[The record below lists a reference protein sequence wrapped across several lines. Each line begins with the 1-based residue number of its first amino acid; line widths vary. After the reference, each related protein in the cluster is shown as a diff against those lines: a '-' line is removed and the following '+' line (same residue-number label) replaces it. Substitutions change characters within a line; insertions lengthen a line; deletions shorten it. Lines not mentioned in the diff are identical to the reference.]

1 MTTFAEENTKLLRQA
16 PNIGIRVIV
25 GTTTI
30 MEFNNENLI
39 SVKVSLRGPETK
51 AQDPDFPASDIEI
64 EAYYPGDTS
73 DFLQY
78 MGRETAIQYKCSYQS
93 NIWTN
98 DVSQRV
104 GVRAFYTSFNEDTL
118 QISEHRVKIKA
129 TDAIGA
135 FQDTGSDWVRKLDV
149 DWEGTQHS
157 IGGETYMWIKLA
169 DMIAAY
175 VGSWGIGNVYS
186 VGTVPQAW
194 LKAWFRNYGILR
206 YPELRRKK
214 LATLANIF
222 RGTSPSC
229 PSVNVP
235 LYKRFVF
242 RDAGAPMRIW
252 FDKLIDTSD
261 TNYTQFKMWRQY
273 NIANKLYNDAWTS
286 PIWDISYSEVS
297 NLKYDYGMP
306 IKTIS
311 LNNPLVYRGIVK
323 SKTGTQ
329 LQSKAAMYIDL
340 DGPADVLTATAN
352 MTSGSAP
359 IMKLYEV
366 SPTRC
371 LLKTTSFNGEGTVR
385 IDYHEVLTFYDND
398 SSDTQQVDIEYDTGL
413 SAGDTVYIGPIYGLR
428 VLGDAYSND
437 WSTHYTSNLRY
448 IASCIGTSY
457 GYNPGLKRPTWINFT
472 WRGHPGMQP
481 RDIIR
486 FTEKDGTQNYY
497 EVDNLTLDHENG
509 GLTSTVKAMLIRSA

>member
-16 PNIGIRVIV
+16 PNIGIRVIA
-25 GTTTI
+25 GTSVI
-30 MEFNNENLI
+30 MSFDKTNLI

-78 MGRETAIQYKCSYQS
+78 MGRETAIQYKSSYQS
-93 NIWTN
+93 DVWAN

-104 GVRAFYTSFNEDTL
+104 GVRAFYTSFDTDTL
-118 QISEHRVKIKA
+118 QISEHIVKIKA

-135 FQDTGSDWVRKLDV
+135 FQDTGSDWVVKTDE
-149 DWEGTQHS
+149 DWERTQHS
-157 IGGETYMWIKLA
+157 IGGTSYSWIRLA

-175 VGSWGIGNVYS
+175 VGNWGISNVYS
-186 VGTVPQAW
+186 VGAQPQAW
-194 LKAWFRNYGILR
+194 VEYWLYYYGILR

-214 LATLANIF
+214 LATLMNVF

-229 PSVNVP
+229 PSVNAP

-252 FDKLIDTSD
+252 FNKMIDTSD
-261 TNYTQFKMWRQY
+261 TNYTEFKMWRQY
-273 NIANKLYNDAWTS
+273 NIASKIYNDAWTS
-286 PIWDISYSEVS
+286 PIWDIGYSEVS
-297 NLKYDYGMP
+297 NLKYDYGTP
-306 IKTIS
+306 IKTIAIDNS
-311 LNNPLVYRGIVK
+311 LIYRGNRTWKDGI
-323 SKTGTQ
+323 T
-329 LQSKAAMYIDL
+329 LHSKASVFIDF
-340 DGPADVLTATAN
+340 DGPVDVVSVRAT

-359 IMKLYEV
+359 SMSLYQV

-371 LLKTTSFNGEGTVR
+371 LLKTSSFTGEGTAT
-385 IDYHEVLTFYDND
+385 ITYIEINTLYEDLST
-398 SSDTQQVDIEYDTGL
+398 TTMTDIEYDTGL
-413 SAGDTVYIGPIYGLR
+413 SAGDTVTIGPIHGLR
-428 VLGDAYSND
+428 LFRNMYNND
-437 WSTHYTSNLRY
+437 WSTHFTSNLLY
-448 IASCIGTSY
+448 IRSCIGSAY
-457 GYNPGLKRPTWINFT
+457 EYNTGLKRPTWINFT